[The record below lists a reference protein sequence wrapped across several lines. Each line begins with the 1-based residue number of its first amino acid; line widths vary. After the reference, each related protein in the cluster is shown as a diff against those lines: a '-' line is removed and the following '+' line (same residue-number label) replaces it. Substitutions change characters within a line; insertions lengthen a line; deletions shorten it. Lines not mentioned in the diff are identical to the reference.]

1 MLTTFGEVQQPLRH
15 VGSASR
21 SLSGDQ
27 AKKVVFNGS
36 PSEYFGPLS
45 AKPGLFSAGE
55 PASLLKDLQVLWQV
69 LFCVAGMGMVEDGD
83 GVLVPGLLVLCLLQR
98 CLALFLDMWSLI
110 LGTRSFVVHLLHR
123 CLLEMVQ
130 RLSWASRCPR
140 ETLLS
145 RTFSTVP
152 CPLPAVTCRGLWML
166 GSLPH
171 SVVSQTRGFAGS
183 GTVRRRRTSSQR
195 GAGGRAGQA
204 VPVGGAGSARAV
216 YSTQCAGAEDI
227 FNGSLNTSSGD
238 VSEAMDDG
246 QPAHSVVGQTCG
258 FAGSGTVR
266 RHRTSSR
273 RGAGG
278 RACAGQAVPGV
289 GAGSACAVHPAQ
301 CAGAEAGS
309 DSLANFVAS
318 FHSCENHAI
327 RTGRVT
333 AILHAQRSHNSQ
345 ICNSYS
351 TLTRSLHDVHVAR
364 CVHNSM
370 NSLGDRGVRER
381 GFCVPGGTKSL
392 STCTRTGVRR
402 PAVEK
407 LASPQQAS
415 LKLHVETW
423 AGLLKNRGP
432 KIFREE
438 KIIPGCAVR
447 VACPSCPDYH
457 PEPPGPGIVIRNML
471 GWSKLE
477 KTERSGVWV
486 FRGALQGE
494 NLFSLLDA
502 AGDWVKKGSYH
513 TAWAVPGDS
522 SCSCSYAYGHGPAIG
537 PHTGRRCWPLPAGVW
552 RAIAP
557 LMQPWCAE
565 GDLPTAANLNL
576 YRGWKSCVGW
586 HCDDEPLF
594 GKCGDAKLIVSVSL
608 GDFALFRWRRQSCSS
623 NGDSSCR
630 LDHGDILVMD
640 GQCQDEFLHR
650 TSPGREQ
657 DRINITFRWVKQHVA
672 SCPLF
677 RAGVACCLPTCAQG
691 SFVLV
696 MENVFPGVF
705 WSFLVSPWCLVHMGS
720 PSLAGLPVVY
730 KTWVT
735 QVCLL
740 LDMPS
745 WYCSV
750 GALPL

>member
-1 MLTTFGEVQQPLRH
+1 MGN
-15 VGSASR
+15 ASSFSKGIR
-21 SLSGDQ
+21 AKRVSFNDPCSVLSVPQ
-27 AKKVVFNGS
+27 
-36 PSEYFGPLS
+36 S

-55 PASLLKDLQVLWQV
+55 PASAFEGTSGV
-69 LFCVAGMGMVEDGD
+69 VAGTVLRRWNGNGGGRRWGPGSRVAGPVSSAKVFGPVSGYVEFDSGNAQFCGASVAPVPSGNGAETELGFSVSERDAPVEDILNGSMSTSSGD
-83 GVLVPGLLVLCLLQR
+83 VSESMDVGQ
-98 CLALFLDMWSLI
+98 
-110 LGTRSFVVHLLHR
+110 
-123 CLLEMVQ
+123 
-130 RLSWASRCPR
+130 
-140 ETLLS
+140 
-145 RTFSTVP
+145 
-152 CPLPAVTCRGLWML
+152 PA
-166 GSLPH
+166 H

-216 YSTQCAGAEDI
+216 YSAQCAGAEDI

-246 QPAHSVVGQTCG
+246 QPAHSVVGQTRG

-370 NSLGDRGVRER
+370 NSLGDRVVRER

-522 SCSCSYAYGHGPAIG
+522 SCSCSYAYGHGPAVG
-537 PHTGRRCWPLPAGVW
+537 PHTGRRCWPLLAGVW

-557 LMQPWCAE
+557 LMKPWCAE
-565 GDLPTAANLNL
+565 GDVPTAANLNL
-576 YRGWKSCVGW
+576 YRGWNSCVGW

-691 SFVLV
+691 SSVPV
-696 MENVFPGVF
+696 MGNVFPGVF
-705 WSFLVSPWCLVHMGS
+705 LGFLVSSWCLVHMGS
-720 PSLAGLPVVY
+720 PCFSGLPAMY

-735 QVCLL
+735 
-740 LDMPS
+740 
-745 WYCSV
+745 
-750 GALPL
+750 